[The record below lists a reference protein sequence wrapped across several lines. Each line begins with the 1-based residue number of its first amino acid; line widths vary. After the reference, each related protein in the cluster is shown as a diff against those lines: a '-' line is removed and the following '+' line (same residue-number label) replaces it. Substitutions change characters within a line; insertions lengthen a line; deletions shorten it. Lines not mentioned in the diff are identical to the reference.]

1 MLNNSILELAMI
13 EQAAIAEQYK
23 AYNISVGLQL
33 VKYIPEL
40 NRRIYKVN
48 ADSGTKIQN
57 IFERSEDISYQLKI
71 PFYYVYREGT
81 DIFLVVSKNNDISTD
96 LLDLLRT
103 EEYVSFQGTLPLVL
117 GWRVDCKPYIGNL
130 EELRHLLIIGCSGAG
145 KSVLLQDIVLGI
157 MMKKNVDQVNFIIID
172 AANRFSK
179 PFRGSSYLSTDIAE
193 NVIDALNVLKAL
205 LAEMNRRVSLS
216 IDELNKCPALVCVID
231 EYFRLIND
239 PSYKNECDEIVE
251 NVRVLLSMS
260 RNAKIHLIL
269 TSQSADAATLKGN
282 YGNITSRICFWCKS
296 YSFSYQALGII
307 GAEKI
312 GNWGKGAFMFRSDE
326 YPEGLCLK
334 EAYPP
339 KEDIGSLVSEIS
351 MYRSQYS
358 QKFELNIPQT
368 TEGKSKMEHI
378 AESEIAKEKTIKPTD
393 DEKLLSDMIFYVLG
407 YKYMTRENIKKQF
420 HIGNISKDL
429 MEELTSLKIIS
440 PKNGNQ
446 KRMVIISN
454 SDDLEKTVLD
464 LMNLCNYTKDEID
477 ERISNRIE
485 HPNQD

>member
-1 MLNNSILELAMI
+1 MLNFSIRELAMI

-23 AYNISVGLQL
+23 AYNINVDIQY

-57 IFERSEDISYQLKI
+57 IFERSEDISCQLKI

-103 EEYVSFQGTLPLVL
+103 EEYVTFQGTLPLVL

-130 EELRHLLIIGCSGAG
+130 EELRHLLIIGSSGAG

-157 MMKKNVDQVNFIIID
+157 MKKKNVDQVNFIIID

-179 PFRGSSYLSTDIAE
+179 PFRGSPYLSTDIAE
-193 NVIDALNVLKAL
+193 NVIDALNVLRAL
-205 LAEMNRRVSLS
+205 VAEMNRRVSLS
-216 IDELNKCPALVCVID
+216 DDELNKCPALVCVID
-231 EYFRLIND
+231 EYYRLIND
-239 PSYKNECDEIVE
+239 PSYKNECDEMVE
-251 NVRVLLSMS
+251 NVLVLLSIS

-269 TSQSADAATLKGN
+269 TSQSAEAATLKGN
-282 YGNITSRICFWCKS
+282 YGNITSRICFWCKN
-296 YSFSYQALGII
+296 YNLSFQALGIT

-312 GNWGKGAFMFRSDE
+312 GNLGKGAFMLRSDE
-326 YPEGLCLK
+326 YHEGLCLK

-339 KEDIGSLVSEIS
+339 KEDICSLVSGIS

-358 QKFELNIPQT
+358 RKYELNIPQT
-368 TEGKSKMEHI
+368 TEAKSKMEHI
-378 AESEIAKEKTIKPTD
+378 AKSEIAKEKTIKPND
-393 DEKLLSDMIFYVLG
+393 DEKLLSEMILYVLG

-420 HIGNISKDL
+420 HIGNISKDI
-429 MEELTSLKIIS
+429 MEKLTSLKIIS
-440 PKNGNQ
+440 PKTVT
-446 KRMVIISN
+446 KRGWSLSQSQMILRKLFWI
-454 SDDLEKTVLD
+454 
-464 LMNLCNYTKDEID
+464 
-477 ERISNRIE
+477 
-485 HPNQD
+485 